1 MNLFR
6 SNTLEDNMTG
16 QQGSSD
22 DRPLEENL
30 KLFQDLGSQAYNIL
44 RKNAHTL
51 INLLSLMVVGE
62 ISQLNQDSIRFLI
75 DRLKLTKTDEESSA
89 DFKSKI
95 DKATTAT
102 RRRFDSVAHNLMDEW
117 KKGKQKKAQQAANI
131 NNTQT

>member
-1 MNLFR
+1 MKLFR
-6 SNTLEDNMTG
+6 ASTLESNMNG
-16 QQGSSD
+16 QQDTSGD
-22 DRPLEENL
+22 HQLEENL

-62 ISQLNQDSIRFLI
+62 ISQLNEDSIRFLI

-117 KKGKQKKAQQAANI
+117 KKGKQKKA
-131 NNTQT
+131 

>member
-1 MNLFR
+1 M
-6 SNTLEDNMTG
+6 
-16 QQGSSD
+16 
-22 DRPLEENL
+22 EENV

-51 INLLSLMVVGE
+51 INLLTLMVVGE
-62 ISQLNQDSIRFLI
+62 ISQLNEDSIRFLI

-131 NNTQT
+131 KNTQT

>member
-1 MNLFR
+1 MKLFR
-6 SNTLEDNMTG
+6 ASTLDANMNG
-16 QQGSSD
+16 QQDTSGD
-22 DRPLEENL
+22 HQLQENL

-62 ISQLNQDSIRFLI
+62 ISQLNEDSIRFLI

-131 NNTQT
+131 KNTQT